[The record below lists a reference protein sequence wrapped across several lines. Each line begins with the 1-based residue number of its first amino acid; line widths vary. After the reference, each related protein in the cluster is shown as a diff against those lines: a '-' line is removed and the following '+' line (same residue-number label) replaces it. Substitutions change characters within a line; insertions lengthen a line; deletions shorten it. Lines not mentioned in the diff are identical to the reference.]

1 MLIGAIVRRYCVD
14 GEQASAELP
23 ICGACV
29 YSRTM
34 PLGAPDHLD
43 ELYSR
48 QRVLSDEAERLETER
63 DKLDPYGTDGNRHYI
78 LELQI
83 AALLQEA
90 NKINSRISDI
100 LDRDL
105 QR

>member
-1 MLIGAIVRRYCVD
+1 
-14 GEQASAELP
+14 
-23 ICGACV
+23 
-29 YSRTM
+29 M

-48 QRVLSDEAERLETER
+48 QRVLSEEAERLESER
-63 DKLDPYGTDGNRHYI
+63 DKLDPYGTDENRHYI

-83 AALLQEA
+83 AALRQEA

>member
-1 MLIGAIVRRYCVD
+1 
-14 GEQASAELP
+14 
-23 ICGACV
+23 
-29 YSRTM
+29 M

-43 ELYSR
+43 ELYSK
-48 QRVLSDEAERLETER
+48 QRVLTAEAERLENER
-63 DKLDPYGTDGNRHYI
+63 DRLDPYGTDGNRHYI

-90 NKINSRISDI
+90 NRIGARISDV

>member
-1 MLIGAIVRRYCVD
+1 
-14 GEQASAELP
+14 
-23 ICGACV
+23 
-29 YSRTM
+29 M

-43 ELYSR
+43 ELYSK
-48 QRVLSDEAERLETER
+48 QRVLTEEADRLETER
-63 DKLDPYGTDGNRHYI
+63 DKLDPYGADGNRHYI

-90 NKINSRISDI
+90 NRIGAHISDI

>member
-1 MLIGAIVRRYCVD
+1 
-14 GEQASAELP
+14 
-23 ICGACV
+23 
-29 YSRTM
+29 M